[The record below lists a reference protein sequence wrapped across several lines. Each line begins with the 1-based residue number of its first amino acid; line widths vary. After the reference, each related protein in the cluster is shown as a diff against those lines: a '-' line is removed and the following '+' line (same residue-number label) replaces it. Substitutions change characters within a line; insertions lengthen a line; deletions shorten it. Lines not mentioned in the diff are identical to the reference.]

1 MTPGPRCRCGDW
13 FAVEF
18 RDRLEAHGMAV
29 TGSIPVLACLTC
41 KNTVVPDSTA
51 RSVGEAVRAAR
62 AANQKT
68 CTFAPEKRKF
78 GLCASAEFV
87 YCSADC
93 DVIAGLSGREGEAEG
108 HRVPVFF
115 DEDVLLRYRRRREYG
130 VEVRGIHGRI
140 AFPGGAGLDYG
151 VNRRGRVFCWL
162 GDLDRIPQEEQER
175 MKRHNVE
182 SDHDV
187 VSGLYKGLLGLD
199 PEGSAEERLKISLY
213 ELAEVS
219 RAHAGLAIHGLGHAD
234 RRLAERLERPG
245 AWRRDIT
252 QAVVNLMMLCVE
264 AIDTGKLKGGI
275 HKPGSRPGSNVP
287 PPKPGALKG
296 CMRKPDS
303 ELKGRKMLM
312 ILKSWI
318 GANLNA
324 DRLPDDA
331 IFCLERLETLQ
342 GAQGRRRHTIGE
354 AQRGPR

>member
-1 MTPGPRCRCGDW
+1 
-13 FAVEF
+13 
-18 RDRLEAHGMAV
+18 MAV

-51 RSVGEAVRAAR
+51 RPVGEAVRAAR

-78 GLCASAEFV
+78 GLCASAGFV

-130 VEVRGIHGRI
+130 VEMRGIHGRI

-264 AIDTGKLKGGI
+264 AIDKERLQASMRNPSDELGEQKSLMVLQGWIKENLHVNGEAIMMPFFALNVWRNYRVHRDGDGSLLGKLRAKRALLGMGEDDDDERMYDLLLEDMARSCRALSAGI
-275 HKPGSRPGSNVP
+275 MGQWPACG
-287 PPKPGALKG
+287 
-296 CMRKPDS
+296 
-303 ELKGRKMLM
+303 
-312 ILKSWI
+312 
-318 GANLNA
+318 
-324 DRLPDDA
+324 
-331 IFCLERLETLQ
+331 
-342 GAQGRRRHTIGE
+342 
-354 AQRGPR
+354 